1 MNHTFTMY
9 LFGLSVE
16 VSGMAWKGSAASID
30 CPASE
35 PEFEIDSIEHPR
47 AAIEIDDLS
56 DGMLLHIERAALESM
71 KG

>member
-1 MNHTFTMY
+1 MNHTFEMK
-9 LFGLSVE
+9 LFGLNVE

-35 PEFEIDSIEHPR
+35 PEFEIDSLTHKEGV
-47 AAIEIDDLS
+47 IEIDDLS
-56 DGMLLHIERAALESM
+56 DGMLLQIERAALKSM